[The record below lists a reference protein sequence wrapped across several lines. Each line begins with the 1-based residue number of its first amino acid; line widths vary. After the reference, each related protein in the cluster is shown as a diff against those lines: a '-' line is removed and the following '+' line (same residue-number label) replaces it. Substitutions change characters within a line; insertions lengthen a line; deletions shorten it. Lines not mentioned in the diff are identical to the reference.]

1 MQNDIDA
8 DNIVIIKLHKDI
20 IFPFFGNRF
29 CVKRFISCHDG
40 KSYITL
46 GIGIFLNDI
55 LPPYFFS
62 VWVVAGQ
69 TCFSQSRSS
78 LRVIKTVSVNSVW
91 ITTNGKP
98 SYITLSHSFT
108 AVGNWSQLIELM
120 LPYTYMITY
129 LNICWKTEDECMRC
143 FISDIYTR

>member
-1 MQNDIDA
+1 MQ
-8 DNIVIIKLHKDI
+8 IILSSLNFTKTLFFH
-20 IFPFFGNRF
+20 FFGNRF

-98 SYITLSHSFT
+98 SYITLSNSFT
-108 AVGNWSQLIELM
+108 AVGKLIS
-120 LPYTYMITY
+120 TYRADASLHIYDNLSEY
-129 LNICWKTEDECMRC
+129 LLKNRRWVYEMFYFWYIH
-143 FISDIYTR
+143 